1 MSNDQAPMTQEADQ
15 DEHSGVTSLRESR
28 RPLHHWSFLASLI
41 IGPCVIVS
49 SSTAEPAPLGSA
61 SLSRFGNLPLYF
73 EANHGQTEHDVGF
86 YARGQNHTVYLRPNG
101 ATIALS
107 SDSAASTAP
116 PFTRRS
122 TTNSAEV
129 RFVHLTLLGSRPAPV
144 PTGLDPLSGR
154 VNYLLGNDPAR
165 WQQRVPTFGR
175 VRYTAV
181 YEGIDLVYYGN
192 NQELEY
198 DFYLAPKTDPSVIAL
213 KFDGA
218 DQLSLDAAGNLVL
231 KVGANEL
238 HQKKPVAYQTIAGQ
252 RRDIPVRYQLSG
264 QQIVSFA
271 LGSYDAAQPLVIDP
285 LLSYSTYLGG
295 AKGDIGWAIAV
306 DAEGRAYLAGDTL
319 SIFKKLPTSGQQT
332 NSGGGTRY
340 GGDAFV
346 ARLDFDETN
355 QSLTLGYLTYLG
367 GDGLDSAI
375 GIAVDAAGAAYLTGY
390 TTSTNFPTSAD
401 FGSPAAFQP
410 EISGDTVLSV
420 FRGDIIGSFNS
431 PYPDAFA
438 AKLDAN
444 GLGVYSTYLGGEL
457 SESGTDIAVD
467 NTGAA
472 YIVGYTE
479 SALTFLIS
487 NRVETARCT
496 NGVCG
501 TPAAVTNLTTTSRLV
516 ASSAITNDLGLLR
529 VGGFLT
535 TNTLQSVVTT
545 TLLSPID
552 AAPHFTG
559 FPVAN
564 AIQTNNASP
573 ALFSVIRTRLADKR
587 FVQPGTNVLIS
598 LDTPADFFITKLSPD
613 ATSLT
618 YSTYL
623 GGNFSDFGSG
633 IAIAPDGSVS
643 VSGYTTSTNFPATN
657 AFQSALGGIRDA
669 AVARLN
675 APGNALIFSTYLGGS
690 GSDTGLRLAVDAAGA
705 TYVTGASGSTDFPS
719 TPGALNGGGIF
730 TTTNTSGNWLLS
742 SRGLSHTII
751 NALLADPFHPGTLY
765 SGTPRGVFKST
776 DSGATWTAMSTGLV
790 NLAVNAL
797 ALEPLTGS
805 PVYAGTSAGLY
816 QSTDAGLTWTNAQ
829 PQLGAPDVR
838 AIFFD
843 SATGTNLFVGTLS
856 GVFAR
861 TNDTNWS
868 PRSKGLRSRSVRVLL
883 DDPSSLLYAGTD
895 SGVHQSTN
903 RGENWTAMNKG
914 LKTTKVRALVIDP
927 ASAATLYAGTT
938 RGIFKTVDAG
948 TNWIGLT
955 NGIGKPTINSLLI
968 DPDSSLTLYA
978 GTTNGLFRSTDAGSS
993 WSLSHSNLTAGDVTR
1008 LIFAPGGSD
1017 TIFAGTRGTNFAGGT
1032 NDAFL
1037 VKFPPDG
1044 LALEYALTFGGNRN
1058 DEGWDVAVDAD
1069 GNAYVT
1075 GQTASRNFPVRGP
1088 AGAFTNAG
1096 TLYQTNLA
1104 GKIDAFLVK
1113 INADGS
1119 TNELS
1124 LYHGGKSTDI
1134 GHSIALDPAANAYIV
1149 GRTESS
1155 TLPTTNSLITLE
1167 DGALKFGGKRDAFIT
1182 KFLTGTPALSVEPLI
1197 TASGSG
1203 SGTPQIRVNWPAS
1216 SYEFRLEARDPNGGQ
1231 WFPVTE
1237 PVTKAGGRRQVI
1249 LPASSGTLLL
1259 RLRM

>member
-1 MSNDQAPMTQEADQ
+1 MTKDGRITVSKGRAVPSTPRTLRNCSFAILSSLIGSVPLAAAEAD
-15 DEHSGVTSLRESR
+15 S
-28 RPLHHWSFLASLI
+28 P
-41 IGPCVIVS
+41 
-49 SSTAEPAPLGSA
+49 GSA

-73 EANHGQTEHDVGF
+73 EANHGQTDQNVGF

-107 SDSAASTAP
+107 SDSSSATQ
-116 PFTRRS
+116 PFTRRYA
-122 TTNSAEV
+122 TNSSEV
-129 RFVHLTLLGSRPAPV
+129 RFVHMTLLGSKPAAAS
-144 PTGLDPLSGR
+144 TGLDPLSGR
-154 VNYLLGNDPAR
+154 VNYLLGNNSAR
-165 WQQRVPTFGR
+165 WQQSVPTFGK
-175 VRYTAV
+175 VQYTSV

-198 DFYLAPKTDPSVIAL
+198 DFYIAPKIDPSVIAL

-218 DQLSLDAAGNLVL
+218 DRLSLDAGGNLVL

-238 HQKKPVAYQTIAGQ
+238 HQKKPVAYQTIAGK
-252 RRDIPVRYQLSG
+252 RRDVAVRYEISG
-264 QQIVSFA
+264 QQTVSFA

-306 DAEGRAYLAGDTL
+306 DADGRAYIAGDTL

-346 ARLDFDETN
+346 ARLDFNETN
-355 QSLTLGYLTYLG
+355 QSLTLGYLTYFG

-375 GIAVDAAGAAYLTGY
+375 GIAVDTDGAAYITGY

-401 FGSPAAFQP
+401 FGNPAAFQP
-410 EISGDTVLSV
+410 EIAGDTVLSV
-420 FRGDIIGSFNS
+420 YKGDIVGNFNS
-431 PYPDAFA
+431 TYPDAFVT
-438 AKLDAN
+438 KLDTN

-467 NTGAA
+467 STGAA
-472 YIVGYTE
+472 YVVGYTE

-501 TPAAVTNLTTTSRLV
+501 TPTAVTNITTTSLLV
-516 ASSAITNDLGLLR
+516 ASSTVTNDLGIQR
-529 VGGFLT
+529 ST

-545 TLLSPID
+545 TLLSPIN
-552 AAPHFTG
+552 AAPYFTG

-564 AIQTNNASP
+564 AIQTNNGSQT
-573 ALFSVIRTRLADKR
+573 LFSVIRTRLGDKR
-587 FVQPGTNVLIS
+587 FVEPGTNVLIN

-623 GGNFSDFGSG
+623 GGNDSDLGTG
-633 IAIAPDGSVS
+633 IAVAPDGSVS
-643 VSGYTTSTNFPATN
+643 VSGYTISTNFPTTN
-657 AFQSALGGIRDA
+657 AFQSALSGVRDA
-669 AVARLN
+669 AVAKLN
-675 APGNALIFSTYLGGS
+675 TAGDTLIFSTYLGGR
-690 GSDTGLRLAVDAAGA
+690 GSDTGYRLAVDAAGA

-719 TPGALNGGGIF
+719 TPGALNGGGVF
-730 TTTNTSGNWLLS
+730 ASTNTSGSWLLS
-742 SRGLSHTII
+742 SSGLSHTIVS
-751 NALLADPFHPGTLY
+751 ALIADPFNAGTLY

-776 DSGATWTAMSTGLV
+776 DSGTTWVNLSTGLV

-797 ALEPLTGS
+797 AIEPLTGS

-816 QSTDAGLTWTNAQ
+816 QSTDGGLNWTNAE
-829 PQLGAPDVR
+829 PELGPSDVR

-843 SATGTNLFVGTLS
+843 SATGTNLFVGTSS
-856 GVFAR
+856 GVYAR

-868 PRSKGLRSRSVRVLL
+868 PRTKGLRSRSVRVLL

-895 SGVHQSTN
+895 SGVHKSTN
-903 RGENWTAMNKG
+903 WGVNWTAMNKG

-927 ASAATLYAGTT
+927 ANAATLYAGTT
-938 RGIFKTVDAG
+938 KGIFKTVDAG
-948 TNWIGLT
+948 TNWTELT
-955 NGIGKPTINSLLI
+955 NGIGKRTINSLLI
-968 DPDSSLTLYA
+968 DPGSSLTLYA

-993 WSLSHSNLTAGDVTR
+993 WSLSNSNLTAGDVTK
-1008 LIFAPGGSD
+1008 LIFAPGSTD
-1017 TIFAGTRGTNFAGGT
+1017 TIYAGTRGTNFAGGT

-1037 VKFPPDG
+1037 VKFAPDG

-1058 DEGWDVAVDAD
+1058 DEGWDVAVDGD

-1088 AGAFTNAG
+1088 AGSFTN
-1096 TLYQTNLA
+1096 TSTIYQTNMA

-1113 INADGS
+1113 MNADGS
-1119 TNELS
+1119 SNELS
-1124 LYHGGKSTDI
+1124 FYHGGKKTDI
-1134 GHSIALDPAANAYIV
+1134 GHSIALDTVGNAYIV
-1149 GRTESS
+1149 GRTES
-1155 TLPTTNSLITLE
+1155 TKLPTTNSLVTL
-1167 DGALKFGGKRDAFIT
+1167 DDDALKFSGKRDAFVT
-1182 KFLTGTPALSVEPLI
+1182 KFLTGTPALSLEPLI
-1197 TASGSG
+1197 TASASGSG
-1203 SGTPQIRVNWPAS
+1203 SSLIRVSWPAS
-1216 SYEFRLEARDPNGGQ
+1216 SYEFRLEARNPNGGE
-1231 WFPVTE
+1231 WFPITK
-1237 PVTKAGGRRQVI
+1237 PITKAGGRSQVI
-1249 LPASSGTLLL
+1249 LPASSSTLLF